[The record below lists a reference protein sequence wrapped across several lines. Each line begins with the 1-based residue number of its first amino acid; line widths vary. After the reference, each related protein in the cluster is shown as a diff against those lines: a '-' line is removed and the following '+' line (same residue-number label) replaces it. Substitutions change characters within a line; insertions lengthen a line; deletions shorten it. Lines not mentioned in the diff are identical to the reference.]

1 MPDPRISDRP
11 KSDRHNSDRRI
22 SDRRIFDRRIVP
34 IEPEDVPAVV
44 ELVYDLAEYERLREH
59 CLLTVDQLRDALF
72 GPTPALFGLV
82 SRVDGVVVG
91 YALYFLNFST
101 WEGVHGI
108 YLEDLYVRPDVRGSG
123 IGKAMLI
130 ALAELAVE
138 RGYARV
144 EWSVLDWNR
153 PSIDFYQA
161 LGAVPMDGW
170 TTYRLTGRALR
181 AAAQPAADPE
191 PPA

>member
-1 MPDPRISDRP
+1 MP
-11 KSDRHNSDRRI
+11 
-22 SDRRIFDRRIVP
+22 DRRIVP
-34 IEPEDVPAVV
+34 IEPDDVPAVV
-44 ELVYDLAEYERLREH
+44 ALVYDLAEYERLREN

-72 GPTPALFGLV
+72 APTPALFGLV

-153 PSIDFYQA
+153 PSIDFYEA
-161 LGAVPMDGW
+161 LGAVPMHGW
-170 TTYRLTGRALR
+170 TTFRLTGRALR
-181 AAAQPAADPE
+181 AAALPAADRE
-191 PPA
+191 PADREPAGPPRTAAQRTDPQRTAGGSY